1 MRKNNTI
8 KSSAN
13 SLSSTNNAFQKI
25 KQFGRFSN
33 WMDYQKW
40 LLSYV
45 KPIKNQK

>member
-1 MRKNNTI
+1 MRKTSNT
-8 KSSAN
+8 KPAN
-13 SLSSTNNAFQKI
+13 PLSTTNTAFKQV

-45 KPIKNQK
+45 KPIKRQK